1 MVLQDCN
8 FLLKKL
14 ETNRIHI
21 KNMVCPRCISA
32 VEIILKE
39 QEILYS
45 QVKLGEV
52 SLDNSITSIQ
62 KGKLSEALILQGF
75 ELLES
80 EKSSLIAQIKAAII
94 SKIHHSSSPMKEN
107 FSTFLANWLNQEYSS
122 ISRIFSSIE
131 GITIEKYITAQ
142 KIEKAKELLYYDEM
156 SLAEIAFQ
164 LDYSSSAYLSSQFK
178 KETGMT
184 PSEFKKQIDPKRRN
198 LDSL

>member
-1 MVLQDCN
+1 M
-8 FLLKKL
+8 LKKL

-62 KGKLSEALILQGF
+62 KGKLSEALSLQGF

>member
-1 MVLQDCN
+1 M
-8 FLLKKL
+8 LKKL

>member
-1 MVLQDCN
+1 MVLQICT
-8 FLLKKL
+8 FKLKKL

-32 VEIILKE
+32 VEMILKE
-39 QEILYS
+39 QDILYS

-52 SLDNSITSIQ
+52 SLNNSITSIQ
-62 KGKLSEALILQGF
+62 KGKLSEALSLQGF
-75 ELLES
+75 ELLET
-80 EKSSLIAQIKAAII
+80 EKSTLIAHIKAAII
-94 SKIHHSSSPMKEN
+94 SQIHHESAPMTEN
-107 FSTFLANWLNQEYSS
+107 FSTFLASRLNQEYTSL
-122 ISRIFSSIE
+122 SRLFSSVE

-184 PSEFKKQIDPKRRN
+184 PSEFKKQSDPKRRN

>member
-1 MVLQDCN
+1 MVLQDCT
-8 FLLKKL
+8 FKLKKL

-32 VEIILKE
+32 VEMILKE
-39 QEILYS
+39 QDILYS

-52 SLDNSITSIQ
+52 SLNNSITSIQ
-62 KGKLSEALILQGF
+62 KEKLSEALSLQGF

-107 FSTFLANWLNQEYSS
+107 FSTFLANRLNQEYSS
-122 ISRIFSSIE
+122 ISRLFSSVE

-164 LDYSSSAYLSSQFK
+164 LEYSSSAYLSSQFK

-184 PSEFKKQIDPKRRN
+184 PSEFKKQSDPKRRN

>member
-1 MVLQDCN
+1 MPQ
-8 FLLKKL
+8 
-14 ETNRIHI
+14 EIHI
-21 KNMVCPRCISA
+21 KNMVCPRCIRA
-32 VEIILKE
+32 VEGILKE

-52 SLDNSITSIQ
+52 SLNNSITSIQ
-62 KGKLSEALILQGF
+62 KGKLSEALSLQGF
-75 ELLES
+75 ELLET

-94 SKIHHSSSPMKEN
+94 SQIHYESAAMKEN
-107 FSTFLANWLNQEYSS
+107 FSSFLAKKLNHEYTSLS
-122 ISRIFSSIE
+122 KLFSSVE

-142 KIEKAKELLYYDEM
+142 KIEKAKELLYYDQM
-156 SLAEIAFQ
+156 SLSEIAFQ

-184 PSEFKKQIDPKRRN
+184 PSEFKKQSDPKRKN